1 MDAKEVKRILK
12 EAKEA
17 IKQKDSKT
25 AVKLCKS
32 VLKEDKNNYVALVLF
47 GASLQ
52 ESDQHE
58 EAPKAFKKASEISP
72 DLPLAWQG
80 LVSYFEKHG
89 KTLNTESETDLL
101 KAYTHLIPLEADN
114 LKKQE
119 MTMKLAGL
127 AVKLQSAAE
136 CSSVLSRLPTDKE
149 TASTMQR
156 CLVKA
161 LLQIKDLK
169 ESDTSVLAESLE
181 CIVSDWKNNRKGND
195 YDIQDFYRQ
204 FLKCLYHSGEH
215 KKLVYEAQTMAET
228 FSKDPYPLEWICK
241 LWVEFVAEEKNIGLL
256 KDSIDNYVSKLEV
269 VGPSANSSIYMARGA
284 KYLVEKELSKAREEL
299 TKAVHTKQAPWQVYL
314 LLSHIE
320 LKFGCALEGLSLI
333 NDAKSKLKQA
343 TSEQEYLL
351 KKCEA
356 EALTATKSPE
366 KVEKAIQLCDELL
379 STRMSDEVLH
389 LIHARA
395 SILLTRY
402 EEAQVHLTEIAS
414 PSSYAAKVTLLET
427 QIVALSGQKA
437 QAAFVLESLAPEAKD
452 CEIWLTLAK
461 LHSEIGKDENVLTD
475 LMEAARCEPYF
486 WETFMLLGNY
496 YKGLSSAA
504 ALDKARR
511 CYQKALQLN
520 PKSVEVGK
528 HLSDVLLLLHDVGSN
543 IQLLDMLTQASN
555 AKWIWLRLGLL
566 HTESGEVEKAI
577 TYLCNAVRSDP
588 ADCRVWESLGDAYM
602 FRGAWHAALKSY
614 QKVMQ
619 LSPGNIYAAFQ
630 IGTVKLRME
639 EYEDALVAFRQLL
652 ELSPD
657 YVPALQGQGEAA
669 FCWAQVLRKE
679 HRLGCARDRCQEAID
694 ALTKVL
700 NQRRDLSCTWKLLGD
715 ACLLGAKLPASYT
728 NFHLTEWLVCQGA
741 NSSGS
746 KTVML
751 KKMDMFPLAERMFC
765 RAMSISREDS
775 LLWHDLASTN
785 FWHAMAI
792 PPSSKR
798 SDILQ
803 RAMTAARR
811 AVSLNSK
818 NSLHWNLLGVI
829 AASEEIKQRAVA
841 QHAFIQSILLDNS
854 SPIPWTNLGTLYLIL
869 GDITLSNKA
878 FSAAQR
884 VDHDYTRCWVGQA
897 MIAEA
902 LNHHETMDLFRHA
915 ASLEYHHESCSGY
928 AHWVLTNLLDKEKV
942 ANIETAEQNM
952 TLKDMKNMFAIE
964 VASDCMKWYTERHQT
979 DPCGWN
985 MLGLLLERQNMFR
998 SAQTAFQKGFEEA
1011 LLLGADSQ
1019 HLDAIR
1025 CNLGRVLTNLL
1036 DYDQAINTLQK
1047 VNAPTF
1053 ASQSALALALFKA
1066 QKFEEAYE
1074 TYNGALEWL
1083 APDEE
1088 TKAFILMAM
1097 AAMQYSFNQ
1106 VDQCK
1111 TLLFQSIQ
1119 PTPLSAHPLLA
1130 LCAIGLLH
1138 QDIAMSKIML
1148 KELARFKDDPRYL
1161 THIGLLAAYTSFLQ
1175 GDQKGAIRAL
1185 AKAVHRHPGE
1195 GSLWLSLAQVQM
1207 HAYPKCDA
1215 MAIGRTAD
1223 AALFLGRSHMDISK
1237 VQALVSVA
1245 HLLLGDGVPAALS
1258 SQKAVHQY
1266 PNVAENWSTLVASVL
1281 PQNKSLEHAA
1291 RLRDIISHVRRRLQP
1306 SAGGL
1311 KKWLGNCEHHLTSLA
1326 PE

>member
-1 MDAKEVKRILK
+1 MDPKEVKRILK

-17 IKQKDSKT
+17 IKNKDSKT
-25 AVKLCKS
+25 ALRLCKS

-52 ESDQHE
+52 ESDQHQ
-58 EAPKAFKKASEISP
+58 EAPKAFKKASELSP
-72 DLPLAWQG
+72 ELPLAWQG
-80 LVSYFEKHG
+80 LVSYYEKHS
-89 KTLNTESETDLL
+89 KVLNTESETELL
-101 KAYTHLIPLEADN
+101 KAYTHVIPIEGDN
-114 LKKQE
+114 AKKQE
-119 MTMKLAGL
+119 LTMRLCELAI
-127 AVKLQSAAE
+127 KLQSPGE
-136 CSSVLSRLPTDKE
+136 CSFILSRLPQDKE
-149 TASTMQR
+149 TASSMRR

-161 LLQIKDLK
+161 LLQMKDLK
-169 ESDTSVLAESLE
+169 ESDTSLFSESLE
-181 CIVSDWKNNRKGND
+181 HIVSEWKNNPKGND

-204 FLKCLYHSGEH
+204 FLKCLYRSGEK

-228 FSKDPYPLEWICK
+228 FTRDPYPLEWICK
-241 LWVEFVAEEKNIGLL
+241 LWVEFVAEGKNIGLL
-256 KDSIDNYVSKLEV
+256 KDSINNYVNKLELV
-269 VGPSANSSIYMARGA
+269 APSATSSVCMARGA
-284 KYLVEKELSKAREEL
+284 AHLVNRELSKAREEL
-299 TKAVHTKQAPWQVYL
+299 KRAVNTKQAPWQVYV
-314 LLSHIE
+314 LLSSIE
-320 LKFGCALEGLSLI
+320 LQFGCYLEALSII
-333 NDAKSKLKQA
+333 NDAKSRLKQI
-343 TSEQEYLL
+343 TSEQEYLF

-356 EALTATKSPE
+356 EALTATLCPE
-366 KVEKAIQLCDELL
+366 KVEKSIQLCDELL
-379 STRMSDEVLH
+379 SSRMSDAALH

-395 SILLTRY
+395 SIVLKHY
-402 EEAQVHLTEIAS
+402 EEAQVHLTEIGTPS
-414 PSSYAAKVTLLET
+414 PYAVKVTLLQT
-427 QIVALSGQKA
+427 QIAALSGQKA
-437 QAAFVLESLAPEAKD
+437 QAVFVLESLAPEAKD
-452 CEIWLTLAK
+452 CEVWLTLAK
-461 LHSEIGKDENVLTD
+461 LHEELGKDDDVLTD
-475 LMEAARCEPYF
+475 LMEAARCEPHF

-496 YKGLSSAA
+496 YRKLSTTA

-528 HLSDVLLLLHDVGSN
+528 YLSDVLLLLHDVGSN
-543 IQLLDMLTQASN
+543 IQLLDMMTQASN

-588 ADCRVWESLGDAYM
+588 SDCRIWESLGDAYM
-602 FRGAWHAALKSY
+602 FRGAWHAALKSF

-619 LSPGNIYAAFQ
+619 LSPGNMYAAFQ

-639 EYEDALVAFRQLL
+639 EYEDALMAFRQLL
-652 ELSPD
+652 ELSAD

-669 FCWAQVLRKE
+669 FCWARKLRQE
-679 HRLGCARDRCQEAID
+679 QRLGCARDCCQEAID

-700 NQRRDLSCTWKLLGD
+700 DQRRDLSCTWKLLGD
-715 ACLLGAKLPASYT
+715 TCLLGAKLPASHA

-746 KTVML
+746 KTVLL

-765 RAMSISREDS
+765 RAMSISQEDS

-785 FWHAMAI
+785 FWHAVAV
-792 PPSSKR
+792 PPSNKR

-811 AVSLNSK
+811 AVNLNPK
-818 NSLHWNLLGVI
+818 NALHWNLLGVI

-841 QHAFIQSILLDNS
+841 QHAFIQSIHLDNS

-902 LNHHETMDLFRHA
+902 LVHHETMDLFRHA

-928 AHWVLTNLLDKEKV
+928 AHWVLTNLLGKEK
-942 ANIETAEQNM
+942 IETSEQNM
-952 TLKDMKNMFAIE
+952 TLKDMKNMFAVE

-985 MLGLLLERQNMFR
+985 MLGLLLERQDMLR
-998 SAQTAFQKGFEEA
+998 SARTAFQKGYEEA
-1011 LLLGADSQ
+1011 LLQVADAHQ
-1019 HLDAIR
+1019 LDALR
-1025 CNLGRVLTNLL
+1025 CNLGRVLTKLQ
-1036 DYDQAINTLQK
+1036 DYDQAINTLQS
-1047 VNAPTF
+1047 VNIPTF
-1053 ASQSALALALFKA
+1053 ASQSTLALALFKA

-1074 TYNGALEWL
+1074 TYNNVLEWL

-1088 TKAFILMAM
+1088 AKAFILMAM

-1119 PTPLSAHPLLA
+1119 PKPLSAHPLLA

-1148 KELARFKDDPRYL
+1148 KELARYKDDPRYL
-1161 THIGLLAAYTSFLQ
+1161 THIGLLAAYTSFIQ

-1185 AKAVHRHPGE
+1185 GKAVHRHPGE
-1195 GSLWLSLAQVQM
+1195 GSLWLSLAHIQM

-1215 MAIGRTAD
+1215 LAIGRTAE
-1223 AALFLGRSHMDISK
+1223 AALYLGRSHMDISK
-1237 VQALVSVA
+1237 VQSLVSVA
-1245 HLLLGDGVPAALS
+1245 HLLAGDGVSAALS
-1258 SQKAVHQY
+1258 SQKAVHLF

-1281 PQNKSLEHAA
+1281 PQNKSPPQAA
-1291 RLRDIISHVRRRLQP
+1291 RLRDLIAHVRRRLQP

-1326 PE
+1326 SQ